1 MSKWFKY
8 DTKIDR
14 LLGSGRSDWSQ
25 MAREILGD
33 VEYSKVD
40 ALRKYIKR
48 RSKKETEVTN
58 TSTTKSNE
66 YSTPFQLS
74 AWDEDG
80 TIMDIDKY
88 CEHHGLPREDI
99 TSYKLITHSKNPF
112 YNTVF
117 KEIKGVIDESFDLS
131 GAIEDALTSLNISV
145 SNKLSRT
152 PSNKVGDEVT
162 RLIYTDTHIAMDT
175 DSEGT
180 SMYPTVWNRE
190 SILETFELM
199 CAHTIANRNGTTLY
213 IDDLGDFLDGWN
225 GETTRKSHPLPQNMN
240 NKEAFSLG
248 LEVKMLMLERLTPYF
263 NEIVCTNVCND
274 NHAGD
279 FASILNHSFMMLA
292 HSKYENV
299 IIRNY
304 NKFIEHYYIG
314 KHAIVLT
321 HGKDKKS
328 LKFGFKPK
336 LDPVQIEKIEV
347 YLKHNEHGSVHKEA
361 EFIEFSKGDS
371 HLMLFDYSSAQD
383 FFYFNYPAISPS
395 SEWVQ
400 SNFKKGQR
408 GFVIQLFNSEEIN
421 KTIIPI
427 LL

>member
-8 DTKIDR
+8 DTKIDG

-48 RSKKETEVTN
+48 RSKKETELTS

>member
-8 DTKIDR
+8 DTKIDG

-112 YNTVF
+112 WNVVF
-117 KEIKGVIDESFDLS
+117 KENIVGLDESFDLS
-131 GAIEDALTSLNISV
+131 GAIEDALTSLNISI

-225 GETTRKSHPLPQNMN
+225 GETTRKGHPLPQNMN